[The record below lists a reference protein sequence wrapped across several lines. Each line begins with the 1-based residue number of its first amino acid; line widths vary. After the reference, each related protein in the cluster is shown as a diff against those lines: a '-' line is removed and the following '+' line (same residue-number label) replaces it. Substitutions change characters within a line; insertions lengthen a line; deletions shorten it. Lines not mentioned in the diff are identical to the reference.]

1 MDHPRSGG
9 PHLAEIGHTGV
20 WPPGVERSVVNVTS
34 SSEPTR
40 RNDIATDL
48 VEYLVVVIPGPHALA
63 SVGPELERIAES
75 SAIRLLDLVVVNVD
89 QDGTPQLLEVDSVP
103 SLAGIRQAASC
114 YGVLLSRHDV
124 ELVALALQPG
134 HCAVV
139 LVAEDRWAEPL
150 AAAVHAVGGE
160 IRAGERIS
168 RHRVEAALARA
179 AQSPKPDW

>member
-1 MDHPRSGG
+1 M
-9 PHLAEIGHTGV
+9 V
-20 WPPGVERSVVNVTS
+20 VE
-34 SSEPTR
+34 
-40 RNDIATDL
+40 
-48 VEYLVVVIPGPHALA
+48 
-63 SVGPELERIAES
+63 
-75 SAIRLLDLVVVNVD
+75 VD

-103 SLAGIRQAASC
+103 DLAGIRQAAAC

-124 ELVALALQPG
+124 ELVSLALQPG

-150 AAAVHAVGGE
+150 AAAAHAVGGE

-179 AQSPKPDW
+179 AERPEPDW

>member
-1 MDHPRSGG
+1 M
-9 PHLAEIGHTGV
+9 
-20 WPPGVERSVVNVTS
+20 VNVTS

-40 RNDIATDL
+40 RDDIATDL
-48 VEYLVVVIPGPHALA
+48 VEYLVMVIPGPHALA

-75 SAIRLLDLVVVNVD
+75 SAIRLLDVVVVNVD

-103 SLAGIRQAASC
+103 DLAGIRQAASC

-124 ELVALALQPG
+124 ELVSLALQPG

-168 RHRVEAALARA
+168 RHRVEAALARTA
-179 AQSPKPDW
+179 EPPKPDW

>member
-1 MDHPRSGG
+1 M
-9 PHLAEIGHTGV
+9 
-20 WPPGVERSVVNVTS
+20 VNVTS

-40 RNDIATDL
+40 RHDIATDL
-48 VEYLVVVIPGPHALA
+48 VEYLVLVIPGPHALA
-63 SVGPELERIAES
+63 SIGPELERIVES
-75 SAIRLLDLVVVNVD
+75 SAIRLLDVVVVEVD

-103 SLAGIRQAASC
+103 NLAGIRQAASC

-124 ELVALALQPG
+124 ELVSLALQPG

-150 AAAVHAVGGE
+150 AAAAHAVGGE

-179 AQSPKPDW
+179 AERPEPDW